1 MAETVVKTI
10 ENIDELFSQIVV
22 NGEVYESTRYVPP
35 VTTQTPSQSTQ
46 TSTETET
53 VSDTPVRQVQGQDV
67 HGVELNDVLHDFV
80 DQRVTQALEEEVT
93 AREDAD
99 TQLQTNIDNEE
110 MARQQADYGLGQ
122 RITAIEEV
130 IPNQATPS
138 NQLADK
144 AFVNSSIATN
154 TANFL
159 GTYTSL
165 ADIEAI
171 PNPTN
176 NDYAYLETTDTAGN
190 TLYDRYKYSA
200 EDEQWLFEYELN
212 NSSFTAEQ
220 WATINSGLTQSSV
233 SADISSAIEALDV
246 SAVGGSGNYIKQI
259 SQTDGKITAV
269 TGNVTSSITS
279 GSDDPVTSGAV
290 ADALANITVTD
301 AVTAEKLKTARNL
314 KVALGSTTAQSFDGS
329 ANAESIGVGGTLG
342 VANGGTGQ
350 TDLASVTVGSAK
362 NSSALDKPVT
372 CSTASGTSAKTV
384 ALEGFNLVKGA
395 HLLIT
400 MANANTSASAITM
413 NVNGTGAKTI
423 RWNGTVTSSSTYA
436 MTADTYSC
444 YYDGTYWNMDSARE
458 AYSARTASACT
469 GNSSTADTTRGTAY
483 CTTDSATPA
492 KVASMRG
499 YVLQSGATFPITFT
513 KDNTSASALT
523 LSVNSTTAKTIYING
538 SASSASNYT
547 LPAGTYLCRYNG
559 TNYYIDTGYAVPNA
573 RSANTSNV
581 ATQADYTRG
590 TAYCS
595 TAGGTQAKVASM
607 RGFSLANGS
616 AFPITFTQDNSY
628 NGTITLEINSTGV
641 KDVWINGEVSSA
653 TNKTLPKGTYICSYF
668 SGDDVYDIERK
679 CNIYYANIAN
689 YARETKCIHY
699 GSAPLNPSNGEIW
712 LE

>member
-22 NGEVYESTRYVPP
+22 NGEVHQSTRYVPP
-35 VTTQTPSQSTQ
+35 VATQTQTSSPSQSTQ
-46 TSTETET
+46 TSTATET
-53 VSDTPVRQVQGQDV
+53 ASDTPVRQTQGQDV
-67 HGVELNDVLHDFV
+67 YGVELNDVLHDFV

-122 RITAIEEV
+122 RITTIEEV

-233 SADISSAIEALDV
+233 AGDIESAIEALDV
-246 SAVGGSGNYIKQI
+246 SAVGGSGKYIKQI

-269 TGNVTSSITS
+269 TGDVTSSITS
-279 GSDDPVTSGAV
+279 GSNDPVTSGAV
-290 ADALANITVTD
+290 ADALASITVTD
-301 AVTAEKLKTARNL
+301 AETAEKLKTARNL
-314 KVALGSTTAQSFDGS
+314 KVALSSSNAQSFDGS
-329 ANAESIGVGGTLG
+329 ADATSIGVGGTLP

-350 TDLASVTVGSAK
+350 TTAKGAEYNIIGSVETVETQPDDDRYIALRNQTVSAENGTFRWTK
-362 NSSALDKPVT
+362 LSSVWNWLKAKVANRAYNSNAVSGAIT
-372 CSTASGTSAKTV
+372 CSTAGGTASKTV
-384 ALEGFNLVKGA
+384 TLAGFTLVKGA
-395 HLLIT
+395 RLIIT
-400 MANANTSASAITM
+400 LSNANTVASALTL
-413 NVNGTGAKTI
+413 NVNSTGAKTI
-423 RWNGTVTSSSTYA
+423 RWNGTVTSSTVYA
-436 MTADTYSC
+436 MTATTYNC
-444 YYDGTYWNMDSARE
+444 YYDGTYWNMDSGYE
-458 AYSARTASACT
+458 AYSARTAGGCS
-469 GNSSTADTTRGTAY
+469 GNSATADTTRGTAY
-483 CTTDSATPA
+483 CTTAGATQA

-499 YVLQSGATFPITFT
+499 FVLQSGATFPITFT
-513 KDNTSASALT
+513 NANSYNGVIT
-523 LSVNSTTAKTIYING
+523 LNVNSTGAKNIYINN
-538 SASSASNYT
+538 AVTSSSNKT

-559 TNYYIDTGYAVPNA
+559 SYYYIDTEYFVSTARYADSCYSADMSLVSG
-573 RSANTSNV
+573 SANTAGV
-581 ATQADYTRG
+581 ADKIRTSAP
-590 TAYCS
+590 S
-595 TAGGTQAKVASM
+595 SP
-607 RGFSLANGS
+607 ANGD
-616 AFPITFTQDNSY
+616 I
-628 NGTITLEINSTGV
+628 
-641 KDVWINGEVSSA
+641 WIE
-653 TNKTLPKGTYICSYF
+653 
-668 SGDDVYDIERK
+668 
-679 CNIYYANIAN
+679 
-689 YARETKCIHY
+689 
-699 GSAPLNPSNGEIW
+699 
-712 LE
+712 

>member
-1 MAETVVKTI
+1 MTETVVKTI

-22 NGEVYESTRYVPP
+22 NGEVHQSTRYVPP
-35 VTTQTPSQSTQ
+35 VATQTQTSSPSQGTQ
-46 TSTETET
+46 TSTATET
-53 VSDTPVRQVQGQDV
+53 GSDTPVRQTQGQDIY
-67 HGVELNDVLHDFV
+67 GVELNDVLHDFV

-93 AREDAD
+93 ARENAE

-122 RITAIEEV
+122 RITTIEEV

-233 SADISSAIEALDV
+233 SSDISSAIEALDV
-246 SAVGGSGNYIKQI
+246 SAIGGSGKYIKQI

-269 TGNVTSSITS
+269 TGNITSSITS
-279 GSDDPVTSGAV
+279 GSNDPVTSGAV

-314 KVALGSTTAQSFDGS
+314 KVSLSSSNAQSFDGS
-329 ANAESIGVGGTLG
+329 ANAESIGVSGTLP
-342 VANGGTGQ
+342 ATNGGTGQ
-350 TDLASVTVGSAK
+350 TSLDDVTVGISKGVDVAENTQVADLDTVTISADAFISDCDSGTANK
-362 NSSALDKPVT
+362 PSGTSIGTALTLYAGYQSALPVTNSKTRFIQMFFAGASKLYTRVGTRPLAGQTITWGTWNKLTFDGDVNASSMSIPVT
-372 CSTASGTSAKTV
+372 CSTAGAESAKTV

-413 NVNGTGAKTI
+413 NVNSTGAKTI
-423 RWNGTVTSSSTYA
+423 RWNGTVTSASAYA
-436 MTADTYSC
+436 MTADTYAC
-444 YYDGTYWNMDSARE
+444 YYDGTYWNMDNARE
-458 AYSARTASACT
+458 VYSARTASGCS

-483 CTTDSATPA
+483 CTTAGDTQA

-499 YVLQSGATFPITFT
+499 YVLQNGATFPITFT
-513 KDNTSASALT
+513 NANSYNGVIT
-523 LSVNSTTAKTIYING
+523 LNVNSTGAKNVYING
-538 SASSASNYT
+538 AVTSSSNKT

-559 TNYYIDTGYAVPNA
+559 SYYYIDTSYFVTNA
-573 RSANTSNV
+573 RN
-581 ATQADYTRG
+581 
-590 TAYCS
+590 
-595 TAGGTQAKVASM
+595 
-607 RGFSLANGS
+607 
-616 AFPITFTQDNSY
+616 
-628 NGTITLEINSTGV
+628 
-641 KDVWINGEVSSA
+641 
-653 TNKTLPKGTYICSYF
+653 
-668 SGDDVYDIERK
+668 
-679 CNIYYANIAN
+679 AN
-689 YARETKCIHY
+689 YASSA
-699 GSAPLNPSNGEIW
+699 GSATTANKIRTSAPSSPSDGDIW
-712 LE
+712 IE